1 MLKDLLIFTRKNF
14 VLKLM
19 KINVFADTIC
29 GWCFIGHKNLNK
41 ALKNFPN
48 IKFDIRHIPFQ
59 LNPDMPAEGI
69 LRDKYLEIKFGGK
82 DYAAPMYEN
91 MKLKAKETG
100 INLNLDKIKKTPN
113 TVLSH
118 LLIILS
124 EQFNLQNEVKE
135 KIYQSYF
142 IDGFDIGDIDVL
154 VDIAKENN
162 IAENI
167 FKEFINEKNI
177 QNVTS
182 KILVAKEKNISGVPF
197 FEIGKDFIS
206 GAQSS
211 IQLENTIKSNL
222 N

>member
-1 MLKDLLIFTRKNF
+1 MLKDLLIFIRKNF
-14 VLKLM
+14 VPKLI

-29 GWCFIGHKNLNK
+29 GWCFIGHKNLNT
-41 ALKNFPN
+41 ALKKFPN
-48 IKFDIRHIPFQ
+48 VKFDIKHIPFQ
-59 LNPDMPAEGI
+59 LNPDMPTEGI

-91 MKLKAKETG
+91 MRLKANESG

-113 TVLSH
+113 TILSH

-124 EQFNLQNEVKE
+124 EQFNLQNKIKE
-135 KIYQSYF
+135 RVYQSYF
-142 IDGFDIGDIDVL
+142 IDGLDIGDINVL
-154 VDIAKENN
+154 VDIAKEIN
-162 IAENI
+162 IAENTV
-167 FKEFINEKNI
+167 KDFINEKNI
-177 QNVTS
+177 ELVNS
-182 KILVAKEKNISGVPF
+182 KISIAREKNISGVPF
-197 FEIGKDFIS
+197 FEIGEDLIS

>member
-82 DYAAPMYEN
+82 DYATPMYEN

-124 EQFNLQNEVKE
+124 EQFNLQNKIKE
-135 KIYQSYF
+135 KVYQSYF
-142 IDGFDIGDIDVL
+142 IDGLDIGDINVL
-154 VDIAKENN
+154 VDIAKEIN
-162 IAENI
+162 IAENTV
-167 FKEFINEKNI
+167 KDFINEKNI
-177 QNVTS
+177 ELVNS
-182 KILVAKEKNISGVPF
+182 KISIAREKNISGVPF
-197 FEIGKDFIS
+197 FEIGEDLIS

>member
-1 MLKDLLIFTRKNF
+1 
-14 VLKLM
+14 M

-29 GWCFIGHKNLNK
+29 GWCFIGHANLNDAIK
-41 ALKNFPN
+41 KFPN
-48 IKFDIRHIPFQ
+48 IKFDIHHIPFQ

-82 DYAAPMYEN
+82 DFAAPMYEN
-91 MKLKAKETG
+91 MKLKAQESG
-100 INLNLDKIKKTPN
+100 MNLNLDKIEKTPS

-118 LLIILS
+118 LLINLS
-124 EQFNLQNEVKE
+124 EQFNLQNEIKE

-142 IDGFDIGDIDVL
+142 IDGLDIGDKNIL
-154 VDIAKENN
+154 INIAKQNN
-162 IAENI
+162 ISENV
-167 FKEFINEKNI
+167 FKDFINEKNI
-177 QNVTS
+177 ENVNS
-182 KILVAKEKNISGVPF
+182 KVLVAKEKQINGVPF

-211 IQLENTIKSNL
+211 IQLESVIKSNL

>member
-1 MLKDLLIFTRKNF
+1 MQ
-14 VLKLM
+14 
-19 KINVFADTIC
+19 INVFADTIC

-41 ALKNFPN
+41 ALRNFPN

-59 LNPDMPAEGI
+59 LNPDMPTEGI
-69 LRDKYLEIKFGGK
+69 HRDKYLEIKFGGK

-91 MKLKAKETG
+91 MKLKAKESG
-100 INLNLDKIKKTPN
+100 INLNLDKIKRTPN

-118 LLIILS
+118 LLIVLS
-124 EQFNLQNEVKE
+124 EQFNLQNKIKE

-142 IDGFDIGDIDVL
+142 IDGLDIGDIDVL
-154 VDIAKENN
+154 ICIAKENN
-162 IAENI
+162 ITENI

-182 KILVAKEKNISGVPF
+182 KILIAKEKNISGVPF

-211 IQLENTIKSNL
+211 IQLENAIKANL
-222 N
+222 K

>member
-1 MLKDLLIFTRKNF
+1 MQ
-14 VLKLM
+14 
-19 KINVFADTIC
+19 INVFADTIC
-29 GWCFIGHKNLNK
+29 GWCFIGHKNLSK

-59 LNPDMPAEGI
+59 LNPDMPARGI

-91 MKLKAKETG
+91 MKLKAKESG

-142 IDGFDIGDIDVL
+142 IVL
-154 VDIAKENN
+154 QEHQLQLQFSLSKFLPLNHCQ
-162 IAENI
+162 I
-167 FKEFINEKNI
+167 FLP
-177 QNVTS
+177 QL
-182 KILVAKEKNISGVPF
+182 KIFLRLKSF
-197 FEIGKDFIS
+197 F
-206 GAQSS
+206 
-211 IQLENTIKSNL
+211 LH
-222 N
+222 